1 MGADTELQAVV
12 FDMDGVIIESEMTHY
27 RAICEAMGEKMKVS
41 YKVFLEQC
49 TGGDER
55 FAMGKMAAFSDMSY
69 DEELFQEWSRRKGKA
84 YMRLV
89 SEEACAMPGAIE
101 LVESVAEQLPIG
113 LATGSRRSDIDAAL
127 HVLGGGCLEGLFQ
140 TIVTSGDVDNPKP
153 HPATYSKAVEDLGVE
168 PSACFAI
175 EDSPNGIAS
184 AVGAG
189 LRVIGVAVMHDA
201 SKLSR
206 AERIVSTLADVSLDG
221 LRQWFAEPFV

>member
-1 MGADTELQAVV
+1 
-12 FDMDGVIIESEMTHY
+12 
-27 RAICEAMGEKMKVS
+27 
-41 YKVFLEQC
+41 
-49 TGGDER
+49 
-55 FAMGKMAAFSDMSY
+55 
-69 DEELFQEWSRRKGKA
+69 
-84 YMRLV
+84 
-89 SEEACAMPGAIE
+89 
-101 LVESVAEQLPIG
+101 
-113 LATGSRRSDIDAAL
+113 
-127 HVLGGGCLEGLFQ
+127 
-140 TIVTSGDVDNPKP
+140 VDNPKP